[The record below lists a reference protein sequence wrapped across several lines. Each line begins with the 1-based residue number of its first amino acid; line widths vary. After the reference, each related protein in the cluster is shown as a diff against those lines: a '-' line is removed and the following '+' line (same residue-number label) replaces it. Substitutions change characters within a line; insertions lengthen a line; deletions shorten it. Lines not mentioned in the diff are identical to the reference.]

1 MQIVPVLLSG
11 GIGSRLWPLSRADT
25 PKQLRSVLGD
35 HTMIQ
40 ATALRLADMD
50 NVVAPIVVC
59 GASHGEPI
67 RSQLAEIG
75 VTPSTVVC
83 EPAGRNTAAA
93 VLLAAVAAPDDAM
106 LLVLPADHVVTDVA
120 GFRAAV
126 ALAETPVAAGALVT
140 FGVVPT
146 GPETGFGYIRA
157 SDTDSAVRPVEAFVE
172 KPDRPTAEGY
182 VASGRYL
189 WNSGMFA
196 FRADVVRNEIERLA
210 PDVYSSVLA
219 SVEGGL
225 DADPVRPGPAF
236 LRCPSISFDHAIM
249 EHTDRAVVIALDV
262 GWSDVGSWA
271 TLWEI
276 DEKDANGNVVRG
288 DAVVLDATNSY
299 VRADGRL
306 VAVIGLDDVV
316 VVDTGD
322 AVLVAAR
329 DRVQD
334 VKAIVERLAGRPELD

>member
-11 GIGSRLWPLSRADT
+11 GIGSRLWPLSRAAT

-40 ATALRLADMD
+40 ATALRLAEMD
-50 NVVAPIVVC
+50 GVVAPIVVC

-67 RSQLAEIG
+67 RTQLAEIG
-75 VTPSTVVC
+75 VTPGTVVT

-93 VLLAAVAAPDDAM
+93 VLLAALAAPDDAM
-106 LLVLPADHVVTDVA
+106 LLVLPADHVVIDVA

-126 ALAETPVAAGALVT
+126 ALAGTPVAAGALVT

-157 SDTDSAVRPVEAFVE
+157 SDVDSAVRPVEAFVE
-172 KPDRPTAEGY
+172 KPDLPTAEGY

-196 FRADVVRNEIERLA
+196 FRADVVRGEIERLA
-210 PDVYSSVLA
+210 PDVYAAVVA

-225 DADPVRPGPAF
+225 GADPVTPGPAF
-236 LRCPSISFDHAIM
+236 LDCPSISFDHAVM
-249 EHTDRAVVIALDV
+249 ELTDRAVVIPLDV

-276 DEKDANGNVVRG
+276 DDKDANGNVVRG
-288 DAVVLDATNSY
+288 DAVVIDATNSY

>member
-1 MQIVPVLLSG
+1 
-11 GIGSRLWPLSRADT
+11 
-25 PKQLRSVLGD
+25 
-35 HTMIQ
+35 MIQ
-40 ATALRLADMD
+40 ATALRLFGMAD
-50 NVVAPIVVC
+50 VVDPIVVC
-59 GASHGEPI
+59 GQSHGEPI
-67 RSQLAEIG
+67 RAQLAEIG
-75 VTPSTVVC
+75 VEPAAVVC

-93 VLLAAVAAPDDAM
+93 VLLAALVAPDESM
-106 LLVLPADHVVTDVA
+106 LLVLPADHVVLDVD
-120 GFRAAV
+120 GFQAAM
-126 ALAETPVAAGALVT
+126 ALAQSPVEAGALVT

-157 SDTDSAVRPVEAFVE
+157 AGVDAVARPVEAFVE
-172 KPDRPTAEGY
+172 KPDRATAEEY

-196 FRADVVRNEIERLA
+196 FRADVVRAEIERLA
-210 PDVYSSVLA
+210 PDVYTAVVA
-219 SVEGGL
+219 SMEGGR
-225 DADPVRPGPAF
+225 DADPVRPGPSF
-236 LRCPSISFDHAIM
+236 LESPSISFDHAVM
-249 EHTDRAVVIALDV
+249 EHTDRAVVIPLDV

-276 DEKDANGNVVRG
+276 DDKDADGNVVRG
-288 DAVVLDATNSY
+288 DAVVIDSSNSY
-299 VRADGRL
+299 VRAGGRL

-334 VKAIVERLAGRPELD
+334 VKAIVDRLVGRPELD

>member
-1 MQIVPVLLSG
+1 MLIVPVLLSG
-11 GIGSRLWPLSRADT
+11 GIGSRLWPLSRAAT
-25 PKQLRSVLGD
+25 PKQLRSVLGR
-35 HTMIQ
+35 HTMVQ
-40 ATALRLADMD
+40 ATALRVAEMD
-50 NVVAPIVVC
+50 GVTDPIVVC
-59 GASHGEPI
+59 GASHGDPI
-67 RSQLAEIG
+67 RTQLGEIG
-75 VTPSTVVC
+75 VTPATVIC
-83 EPAGRNTAAA
+83 EPVGRNTAAA
-93 VLLAAVAAPDDAM
+93 VLLAALAAPDDAM

-120 GFRAAV
+120 GFRDAV
-126 ALAETPVAAGALVT
+126 ALAANPVSAGALVT

-157 SDTDSAVRPVEAFVE
+157 SDVEAVVRPVEAFVE
-172 KPDRPTAEGY
+172 KPDLATAESY

-196 FRADVVRNEIERLA
+196 FRADAVRAEIERLA
-210 PDVYSSVLA
+210 PEVYAAVSA

-225 DADPVRPGPAF
+225 DGEEVRPGPAF
-236 LRCPSISFDHAIM
+236 LECPSISFDHAVM
-249 EHTDRAVVIALDV
+249 EHTDRAVVIPLDV

-276 DEKDANGNVVRG
+276 DDKDGDGNVVRG
-288 DAVVLDATNSY
+288 DAVLIGSTNSY
-299 VRADGRL
+299 VRTDGRL
-306 VAVIGLDDVV
+306 VALIGLDDVV

-334 VKAIVERLAGRPELD
+334 VKAVVERLAGRPELD